1 MNTQRLFFMIFVLLS
16 LFCMLHYECKS
27 SATLVEPLKKL
38 RLKKITKGIS
48 STANKA
54 VSGAGSVASQAVS
67 GAGSIASQ
75 AVSGAGS
82 IAEDIIN
89 VFDFGAIGSLI
100 KNMLKGL
107 NKISTSVT
115 SLGNKMKQ

>member
-1 MNTQRLFFMIFVLLS
+1 
-16 LFCMLHYECKS
+16 MLHYECKS

-67 GAGSIASQ
+67 GAGSIA
-75 AVSGAGS
+75 
-82 IAEDIIN
+82 EDIIN